1 MNKPFDFPKEIV
13 PGEYAVTPDAPKG
26 SHDEKGPPLS
36 ALYPERD
43 NYLKVDVARYYT
55 KDFMQKEWDKIWTR
69 TWTCAGR
76 ESDLPSIGSWFKYDL
91 GLESFLI
98 TRSGKG
104 EIKAFY
110 NVCRHRGN
118 QLVHEDFGKRNKF
131 TCSFHG
137 WQWEPDGRL
146 ALVTDASTFKPE
158 ALDADLDLKAV
169 RCETWAGFIFIN
181 MDDNAAP
188 LMDFLGDIPRVMSS
202 YQMEKMHVVKDVV
215 VEFDTNWKT
224 VWEAFIESYHLQVT
238 HAQAKPSVD
247 DVAYQIDYY
256 RNGHARLSTAIG
268 IPSPRCD
275 DRNSLDPVL
284 AFLLME
290 AGVDPAKYEGKAMEV
305 RAAISAGP
313 SGAAAA
319 APDPGVIAAIAAAK
333 RDPNNRYGIDYSGF
347 TDTQLTDDWNY
358 SIFPNMTFNTHPEGV
373 LVMRFLPHPTDPEK
387 CYYHVWIISRQL
399 KEGTRPPAYM
409 GVEND
414 VDISGKIRP
423 ARRYNDKSKPE
434 LGEVLEQDISN
445 VEGVQRG
452 LRSRGFDHNKYCE
465 QETRIMQ
472 FYAEMDRWFAR

>member
-1 MNKPFDFPKEIV
+1 MNHVELNTMKPYEFPKEIV

-26 SHDEKGPPLS
+26 SHDEKTPPLS

-43 NYLKVDVARYYT
+43 KYLNVEVSRYYS
-55 KDFMQKEWDKIWTR
+55 KEFMQKEWDKVWTK

-76 ESDLPSIGSWFKYDL
+76 ETNLPSIGSWFKYDL

-118 QLVHEDFGKRNKF
+118 QLVHEDSGKRNKF

-137 WQWEPDGRL
+137 WQWQPDGKL
-146 ALVTDASTFKPE
+146 ALITDASTFKPE
-158 ALDADLDLKAV
+158 ALTDNLDLKPV
-169 RCETWAGFIFIN
+169 RCETWAGFVFIN

-188 LMDFLGDIPRVMSS
+188 LMEFLGDIPRVMSS

-215 VEFDTNWKT
+215 VEFDTNWKVT
-224 VWEAFIESYHLQVT
+224 WEAFIESYHLQVT
-238 HAQAKPSVD
+238 HAQAKPAVD

-256 RNGHARLSTAIG
+256 RNGHARLHTALG
-268 IPSPRCD
+268 IPSPRCE
-275 DRNSLDPVL
+275 DRTTLDPIL
-284 AFLLME
+284 SYMLME
-290 AGVDPAKYEGKAMEV
+290 AGLDPAKFAGRAMEV
-305 RAAISAGP
+305 RAAI
-313 SGAAAA
+313 
-319 APDPGVIAAIAAAK
+319 AAAK
-333 RDPNNRYGIDYSGF
+333 RRPDNAYGIDYSGF
-347 TDTQLTDDWNY
+347 SDSQVTDDWNY

-373 LVMRFLPHPTDPEK
+373 LVMRFLPHSTDPQK
-387 CYYHVWIISRQL
+387 CYYHVWIISREL
-399 KEGTRPPAYM
+399 KDGTRPPAYM
-409 GVEND
+409 GVEDD
-414 VDISGKIRP
+414 VDISGKTRP
-423 ARRYNDKSKPE
+423 ARRYNHKSKPE
-434 LGEVLEQDISN
+434 LGEVLEQDIAN

-472 FYAEMDRWFAR
+472 FYAEMDRWFAH